1 MPTQQTGDLDGL
13 KARAKATWMA
23 GNYTLIAE
31 TTAPA
36 ANKFIARQHLKP
48 GVRLLDVACGSGNLC
63 VPAAKAGAAVTGV
76 DIAPNLLDAARSRAA
91 RESVDITFDE
101 GDAERLPYQ
110 NGAFDIVVSM
120 FGAMFAPRPEVVARE
135 LARVCRSGGRIVMAN
150 WTPAGFI
157 GDLFRMTGKHVA
169 PAAGAPSPL
178 QWGDEVAVRERLDAY
193 VTDIRCTRQT
203 AALVFPFSVADT
215 IEFYR
220 VNYGPTLRAFA
231 ALYDDGQAALRR
243 DLESLYEQ
251 HNVAT
256 DGTTTIVPEYLEV
269 IATRS

>member
-36 ANKFIARQHLKP
+36 ANKFIARQHLRP

-110 NGAFDIVVSM
+110 NGLSTSSSACS
-120 FGAMFAPRPEVVARE
+120 ARCSRPAPRLLRGSLPGFAV
-135 LARVCRSGGRIVMAN
+135 LAGG
-150 WTPAGFI
+150 
-157 GDLFRMTGKHVA
+157 
-169 PAAGAPSPL
+169 S
-178 QWGDEVAVRERLDAY
+178 
-193 VTDIRCTRQT
+193 
-203 AALVFPFSVADT
+203 
-215 IEFYR
+215 
-220 VNYGPTLRAFA
+220 
-231 ALYDDGQAALRR
+231 
-243 DLESLYEQ
+243 
-251 HNVAT
+251 
-256 DGTTTIVPEYLEV
+256 
-269 IATRS
+269 